1 VSLKT
6 FHILF
11 ISISVLLCAG
21 CALWAFAYGVEPV
34 FGAASIVVGLAL
46 TIYGVFFLRKS
57 KGIIT

>member
-34 FGAASIVVGLAL
+34 FGVASILVGLAL
-46 TIYGVFFLRKS
+46 AIYGVLFLRKS

>member
-1 VSLKT
+1 MSLKT

-34 FGAASIVVGLAL
+34 FGVASILVGLAL
-46 TIYGVFFLRKS
+46 AIYGVLFLRKS